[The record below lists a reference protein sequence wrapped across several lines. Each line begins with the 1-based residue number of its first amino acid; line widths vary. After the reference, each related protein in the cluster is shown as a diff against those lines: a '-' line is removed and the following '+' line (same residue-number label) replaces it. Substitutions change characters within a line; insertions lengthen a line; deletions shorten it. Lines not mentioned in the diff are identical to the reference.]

1 MAGTN
6 TGKLTA
12 HPILKHTLAEVGAEG
27 VDEQAEQ
34 DQDAGGR
41 GGGEAGQRTRAI
53 DRRRGRCHDGGSPSR
68 SDSIGKGDTVLG
80 LIISAIVVG
89 LIIGALGRLVVP
101 GRQNMSIWLTIGIGV
116 AAALVGSFIA
126 SALGVGETR
135 GIDWIELIIQ
145 VALAAG
151 GVALVAGRS
160 RPGSRRL

>member
-1 MAGTN
+1 
-6 TGKLTA
+6 
-12 HPILKHTLAEVGAEG
+12 
-27 VDEQAEQ
+27 
-34 DQDAGGR
+34 
-41 GGGEAGQRTRAI
+41 
-53 DRRRGRCHDGGSPSR
+53 
-68 SDSIGKGDTVLG
+68 VLG